1 MFARRVS
8 ALVSVDAVP
17 RSVSGPGLAAPR
29 GLYRTS
35 TADGQMLGPTAP
47 RASRKHDEDP
57 RRRRQRPLCSCG
69 CVLHGPRQHE
79 RGVGMRIEQ
88 GRQVTVAG
96 DPISHSLR
104 QFDVQYWA
112 KAWQST
118 L

>member
-69 CVLHGPRQHE
+69 CVLHGPPADTFYCTSGARE
-79 RGVGMRIEQ
+79 GSK
-88 GRQVTVAG
+88 VTVLGLLVTPA
-96 DPISHSLR
+96 
-104 QFDVQYWA
+104 
-112 KAWQST
+112 
-118 L
+118 